1 MLILIVDDQ
10 QIMRMRVK
18 RLLASLEC
26 EIIEAEN
33 GLKALMTLNKT
44 SPDLIITDINMPQL
58 DGIKFA
64 QALQNKDHTKK
75 IPVIFL
81 TSQDDPKTMI
91 ETLKIGATQ
100 FISKS
105 DMESELLRKI
115 KPIADVVQK
124 SE

>member
-1 MLILIVDDQ
+1 
-10 QIMRMRVK
+10 MRVK